1 MKEPTFRI
9 SRKAFLDLE
18 DIWTY
23 TAKRWPIAQADRY
36 HRLLLDEVEYLGS
49 NPNAGKSADHI
60 KPNYRLSVVK
70 SHLVFYR
77 FDKILP
83 IEIIRV
89 LHQKMNVENRL

>member
-9 SRKAFLDLE
+9 SKKAFVDLE
-18 DIWTY
+18 DIWIY
-23 TAKRWPIAQADRY
+23 TAKRWSVEQADRY
-36 HRLLLDEVEYLGS
+36 HRLIIDEVEYLGS
-49 NPNAGKSADHI
+49 NPNAGKAVSHI
-60 KPNYRLSVVK
+60 KPNYRVSVVK

-77 FDKILP
+77 FDKNLP